1 MVDCAEDLS
10 HIWDARDVD
19 ALHRT
24 RIREPIMLDHE
35 STLRRGGEL
44 GLECPVLESDLM
56 GMNGEDKPFY
66 KHTLTFSFLG
76 APQF

>member
-24 RIREPIMLDHE
+24 RIREPRMLDRE

-56 GMNGEDKPFY
+56 GMNGENKLSFY
-66 KHTLTFSFLG
+66 KNPAAWETING
-76 APQF
+76 

>member
-24 RIREPIMLDHE
+24 RIREPIMLDRE

-44 GLECPVLESDLM
+44 GLECPVLESDL
-56 GMNGEDKPFY
+56 GLRYDCSKRDRSS
-66 KHTLTFSFLG
+66 SFWLSSSLEG
-76 APQF
+76 P